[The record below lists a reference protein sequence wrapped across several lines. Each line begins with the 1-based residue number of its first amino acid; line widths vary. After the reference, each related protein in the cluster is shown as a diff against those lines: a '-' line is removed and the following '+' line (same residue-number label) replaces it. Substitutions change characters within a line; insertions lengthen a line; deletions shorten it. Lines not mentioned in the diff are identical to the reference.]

1 MDIKCIQLVSVALIE
16 ETSIMDSPNNNYF
29 GVIYARISS
38 KIPFVCKFGH
48 IDMLS
53 YEPAPN
59 S

>member
-16 ETSIMDSPNNNYF
+16 ETSIMDRPNNNYF

-38 KIPFVCKFGH
+38 EIPFVCKFGH